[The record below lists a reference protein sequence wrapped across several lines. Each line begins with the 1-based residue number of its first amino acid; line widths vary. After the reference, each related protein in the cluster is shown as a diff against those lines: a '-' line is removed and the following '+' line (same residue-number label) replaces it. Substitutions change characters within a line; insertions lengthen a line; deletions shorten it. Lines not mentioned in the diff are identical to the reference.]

1 MLNAANEVVVAAF
14 LDRRAAFNAIPRV
27 VEETLS
33 RCVLR
38 EADTLDTILDE
49 DAAAREIAT
58 SLVG

>member
-1 MLNAANEVVVAAF
+1 MLNAANEVAVAAF
-14 LDRRAAFNAIPRV
+14 LDRRAGFNSIARV

-33 RCVLR
+33 RSVLR

-58 SLVG
+58 ALVG